1 MSVPSNRMAPVS
13 GPGFKDPNKIMGL
26 PKWAFWAV
34 IAVGVIL
41 AFYIYKKSQSNA
53 ANSAASTNSD
63 ADQGL
68 TAADIGGTPADNSF
82 ATNTD
87 LTSLEEQI
95 QQMEDSIQQLEASGG
110 GGGAGIGPGNG
121 STGTPYPVGI
131 IPPTTGTLPPITGV
145 PITSGNPPVLT
156 TPPVRTTSPFLPSPI
171 IRFTE
176 GMPGDY
182 MTGGGVGNSPTANQN
197 LIAAGIHPSMVH
209 A

>member
-1 MSVPSNRMAPVS
+1 MSVPPNRMTSVS

-26 PKWAFWAV
+26 PKWAFWGV
-34 IAVGVIL
+34 MVVGVIL
-41 AFYIYKKSQSNA
+41 AFYIWKRSQNNA
-53 ANSAASTNSD
+53 ANTAANSNSD

-95 QQMEDSIQQLEASGG
+95 QQMEDSIAQLEASGG
-110 GGGAGIGPGNG
+110 GGGAGITNPAG
-121 STGTPYPVGI
+121 
-131 IPPTTGTLPPITGV
+131 PTTPPITGV
-145 PITSGNPPVLT
+145 PIPGPPGWYIGAPIPQSNPPAPSQPT
-156 TPPVRTTSPFLPSPI
+156 RTTSPLLPSPI

-176 GMPGDY
+176 GMPGSY
-182 MTGGGVGNSPTANQN
+182 MTGGGIGNSPTANQN
-197 LIAAGIHPSMVH
+197 LIAAGVYRSMVH